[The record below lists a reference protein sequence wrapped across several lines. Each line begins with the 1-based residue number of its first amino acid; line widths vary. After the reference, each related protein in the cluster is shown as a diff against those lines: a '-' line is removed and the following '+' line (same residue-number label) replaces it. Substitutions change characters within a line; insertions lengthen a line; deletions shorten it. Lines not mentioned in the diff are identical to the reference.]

1 MNHATQ
7 TFKFKDPKSKVVEL
21 KTVDYTFA
29 VYEILVNRFGEEA
42 LEKFNKTGVLDK
54 DIKLSDIEEDF
65 PKLLKGKG
73 IRSIVWKEQIYDTLL
88 EVYVFFIKY
97 KRNALLR
104 NIESEKEMLASNL
117 GTLQTII
124 NSLPENILQKLSLGN
139 TKSKP

>member
-1 MNHATQ
+1 M
-7 TFKFKDPKSKVVEL
+7 SG
-21 KTVDYTFA
+21 
-29 VYEILVNRFGEEA
+29 LVNRFGEEA

-117 GTLQTII
+117 ETLQTII
-124 NSLPENILQKLSLGN
+124 SSLPENILQKLNLEN
-139 TKSKP
+139 TKSKA

>member
-1 MNHATQ
+1 MNHKTEI
-7 TFKFKDPKSKVVEL
+7 FKFKDSKSKVVEL
-21 KTVDYTFA
+21 KTVDYTFE

-117 GTLQTII
+117 ETLQTII
-124 NSLPENILQKLSLGN
+124 SSLPENILQKLNLEN
-139 TKSKP
+139 TKSKA